1 MRQIPTSRQA
11 DIALAV
17 LVAEGKGRVDNA
29 FTSHRTGERNGL
41 HAAPHFLHHRV
52 DTHTP
57 A

>member
-17 LVAEGKGRVDNA
+17 SVVDNV
-29 FTSHRTGERNGL
+29 FTSHRTGNRNGL
-41 HAAPHFLHHRV
+41 RAAPHFLHHRV

>member
-17 LVAEGKGRVDNA
+17 LVMERPDNA
-29 FTSHRTGERNGL
+29 FTSHRTGDRNGL
-41 HAAPHFLHHRV
+41 RAAPHFLHHLV